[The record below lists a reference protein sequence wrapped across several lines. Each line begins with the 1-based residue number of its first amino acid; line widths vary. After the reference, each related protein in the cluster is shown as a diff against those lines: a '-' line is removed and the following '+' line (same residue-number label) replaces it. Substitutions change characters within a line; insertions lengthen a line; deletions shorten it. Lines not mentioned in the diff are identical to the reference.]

1 MDATNLII
9 SLIFLLFSG
18 AGVKSQ
24 TINPDTYPAADN
36 KEWGQL
42 LWNLKLADQDINDF
56 TNYRKVDD
64 QGVSACRYT
73 VAFSSYFLALEQY
86 HKFPAWREALQPAF
100 DKLIQ
105 RMLQKQIWGY
115 WSHESQGITKFEPNM
130 DRPYSQNDDPVS
142 LGNIMYSGHLGMMI
156 NLYQMLYGDKK
167 WDQPGSIILKFDDDR
182 QFVYDN
188 KSLQEAMF
196 LQMMT
201 NPVPGIECERNAIFP
216 ACNTHPMISWLLY
229 DQMHKTRFFE
239 AASTVYDPW
248 FEKVFINPKTKDLAS
263 FYLIKQGWAFS
274 GWNPKYGNK
283 MDGVMEQ
290 MVKKGVDFNSGGND
304 GWIGTFTHV
313 WNPELIGNLYPYFK
327 KKHYQMHSNG
337 TVTLTKDV
345 IAPDAYYAFFA
356 TLAAET
362 GDETAR
368 KGLLKTVD
376 SIYSPVWI
384 DGTYHYPFMDKVP
397 TVNLAAADGDKKPA
411 TVAEKSEIQSVT
423 PPPSLATVS
432 PSATPAPADPKPS
445 GLCCK
450 STQIKDQGDA
460 CNMKSFP
467 SHSDLADRLIAMARA
482 MPAKGLHTM
491 VNKPFD
497 DQYFTQPA
505 ITGVDV
511 KNVILKRAVYDP
523 GKKALIVSTL
533 ANNGGVNT
541 SFKVI
546 NLDPAKTYAFTI
558 DNILQKDIV
567 KQPAI
572 DIPIET

>member
-1 MDATNLII
+1 MKTIVKLFPALV
-9 SLIFLLFSG
+9 LLLFPLLRLM
-18 AGVKSQ
+18 SQ
-24 TINPDTYPAADN
+24 ALDPSAYPAVDN

-42 LWNLKLADQDINDF
+42 LWNLKLADQDITDF

-64 QGVSACRYT
+64 QGISACRYT

-86 HKFPAWREALQPAF
+86 YKFPAWRETLQPAF

-115 WSHESQGITKFEPNM
+115 WSHESMGITKFEPDM
-130 DRPYSQNDDPVS
+130 DRPYPQNDDPVS

-156 NLYQMLYGDKK
+156 NLYEMLYADKK
-167 WDQPGSIILKFDDDR
+167 WDLPGSIVLKFDDTR

-188 KSLQEAMF
+188 KSLQEVMF

-201 NPVPGIECERNAIFP
+201 NPVPGIECERNAVFP
-216 ACNTHPMISWLLY
+216 ACNTHPMISWMLY

-239 AASTVYDPW
+239 AAQTVYDPW

-283 MDGVMEQ
+283 MDAVMEG

-304 GWIGTFTHV
+304 GWVGAFTHV
-313 WNPELIGNLYPYFK
+313 WNPKLIENLYPYFK
-327 KKHYQMHSNG
+327 KKHYQIHPNG
-337 TVTLTKDV
+337 SVTLTKDV
-345 IAPDAYYAFFA
+345 IAPDAYYAFFT
-356 TLAAET
+356 TLAAEV
-362 GDETAR
+362 GDESAR
-368 KGLLKTVD
+368 KGLLRTVD

-384 DGTYHYPFMDKVP
+384 DGTYHYPFIDNVP
-397 TVNLAAADGDKKPA
+397 TVNLAAADG
-411 TVAEKSEIQSVT
+411 EK
-423 PPPSLATVS
+423 
-432 PSATPAPADPKPS
+432 TPAPDQKPS
-445 GLCCK
+445 GMCCK

-482 MPAKGLHTM
+482 LPAKGFYTM

-497 DQYFTQPA
+497 DKHFTQPA

-511 KNVILKRAVYDP
+511 KNVILKRAIYDSE
-523 GKKALIVSTL
+523 KQALIVSTL
-533 ANNGGVNT
+533 GKDGGGNT
-541 SFKVI
+541 SFNVI
-546 NLDPAKTYAFTI
+546 NLDPSKVYAVTI
-558 DNILQKDIV
+558 DKKHEKDFEKVTGLAVTFDGGKMHDIIV
-567 KQPAI
+567 TEK
-572 DIPIET
+572 